1 MAGEREENM
10 KSVIGLRNVVI
21 AQLLTDTDSTTTY
34 DDPESIEGAIDM
46 SITPNNSDPDVQYAD
61 DIEFDVIQPDPEV
74 TVALEMT
81 QLPLGIRAGIEG
93 AKLDDNG
100 VMVQSATDTPP
111 YCAIGAKAELRA
123 GGYRYI
129 WLLKCRATPMTEQ
142 YHTKE
147 GATIT
152 RQTGKVEFTAI
163 KRTSDGHWK
172 YTADEGQNG
181 FDAAKAASFFDSV
194 YTPTFTSG
202 GSEEP

>member
-1 MAGEREENM
+1 MAGEREERM
-10 KSVIGLRNVVI
+10 KSVIGLKNVVI
-21 AQLLTDTDSTTTY
+21 AQLLTDTDEETTY
-34 DDPESIEGAIDM
+34 DTPEAVEGAIDM
-46 SITPNNSDPDVQYAD
+46 SITPNNADPDVQYAD

-81 QLPLGIRAGIEG
+81 QLPLDIRAGIEG
-93 AKLDDNG
+93 AKLDDKG
-100 VMVQSATDTPP
+100 VMVQSANDTPP
-111 YCAIGAKAELRA
+111 YYAIGAKAELRA
-123 GGYRYI
+123 GGFRYI

-142 YHTKE
+142 YHTTE

-152 RQTGKVEFTAI
+152 RQTGQVEFTAI

-181 FDAAKAASFFDSV
+181 FDATAAASFLSSV